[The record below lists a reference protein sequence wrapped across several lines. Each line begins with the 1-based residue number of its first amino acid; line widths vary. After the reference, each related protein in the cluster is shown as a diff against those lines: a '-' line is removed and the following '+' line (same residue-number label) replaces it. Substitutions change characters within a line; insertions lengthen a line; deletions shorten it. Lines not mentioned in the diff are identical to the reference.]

1 MAGPPPRA
9 PAEDVPRFRVAL
21 EYAIAGD
28 LRFISHHDELRMLAR
43 VLVRADWPL
52 RYSQG
57 FNPIPRL
64 VLPLPRSVG
73 TASQCQWA
81 LVELREERRAQDLRD
96 RLAAALPADC
106 ALKRMIAPAPR
117 GKPHA
122 LAVEY
127 AVMLDPRDAGVVGPR
142 LRGMLALEELVV
154 QRDIQGGKRTR
165 RLDIRPHIESLVLDG
180 PDLRM
185 RLRIAD
191 QCTAR
196 PAEILTELGLAADVY
211 NHRVRR
217 TEVTWDIELLG
228 QGVGPAAPEGM
239 KLGNEEESNHH
250 KTA

>member
-1 MAGPPPRA
+1 MP
-9 PAEDVPRFRVAL
+9 
-21 EYAIAGD
+21 
-28 LRFISHHDELRMLAR
+28 
-43 VLVRADWPL
+43 
-52 RYSQG
+52 
-57 FNPIPRL
+57 
-64 VLPLPRSVG
+64 VG
-73 TASQCQWA
+73 TGGAA
-81 LVELREERRAQDLRD
+81 RGTAQDLRD
-96 RLAAALPADC
+96 RLAAALPAVC
-106 ALKRMIAPAPR
+106 AETDDRPGA

-142 LRGMLALEELVV
+142 LRGILALEALVI
-154 QRDIQGGKRTR
+154 QRDIQGGKRSR

-185 RLRIAD
+185 RLRFAD

-217 TEVTWDIELLG
+217 TEVTWDIELSG
-228 QGVGPAAPEGM
+228 RGVRPAAPEGM